1 MLFRSYYEEAQT
13 YFRQE
18 DLALAIEFFERAV
31 YYDAGN
37 KDALYV
43 LGRSYQKNGDA
54 ETAVETFQK
63 VLELLPGSDRVRDTK
78 RYLRELGVTVE

>member
-1 MLFRSYYEEAQT
+1 M
-13 YFRQE
+13 
-18 DLALAIEFFERAV
+18 

-37 KDALYV
+37 KDALYF

-54 ETAVETFQK
+54 EKAVETFQK
-63 VLELLPGSDRVRDTK
+63 VLELFPGSDRVRDTK